1 MDPEMN
7 EIDILENILEVE
19 TGEAGEDES
28 MAGEAS
34 EAGLKPK
41 SRQEIESIV
50 QAAIGDAVDFIEGEI
65 SQDRIKAQRYYD
77 GQVDIGYEDGRSKV
91 VATKVRDTV
100 RAVKPSL
107 MRVFLSTSKPVE
119 FTPKGPE
126 DVASAEQATSFIHH
140 EFGRLNGYRVLNDAF
155 HDALVKKQGIA
166 KAYWLTTTSADIY
179 TFTDLSDDEYTYLLD
194 DDSVTVI
201 EHSVEYSMSIDMNGM
216 EVEAPVHS
224 VKLSRQKE
232 KGEMRIESVP
242 PEEFFINRDAR
253 TLQDAYIVAHRTE
266 MRAGDLIAMGFEP
279 EDVLKMGSLDD
290 GSEMTEAEVFER
302 RGYSSDQSDEDIN
315 DPTMRNVTVTEA
327 YMRIDVDG
335 TGVPVLHKIL
345 CGGTSYEMLDY
356 EPIDEVP
363 FAKFEIDPE
372 PHAFYGRSLA
382 EIVIDDQDAATSILR
397 GVLDNVAMVNTPRLS
412 VVENQA
418 NMDDVLN
425 NEVGGIIRMRQPGA
439 VMPLSIPF
447 TAGQTLS
454 ALSYL
459 DSMVETR
466 TGVTRASM
474 GLDPDAMQ
482 STTKA
487 AVTATVQAAAGQV
500 EVMVRNLA
508 DGMKDLF
515 GIMLRLY
522 AKNIDEDQMMRFNG
536 SFVPVDPRVWN
547 TSMDVS
553 INVGLGTGR
562 EEEKTM
568 GLNQALQMQTMVYQT
583 YGPQNGLVS
592 LTNIRNTLGDLLA
605 ASGVRNVD
613 RYFAPITPEI
623 EAQMLQ
629 MQQQAQAEQGQAADP
644 NAAFLQAEQIKAQ
657 VKMQSDMAKLQLDAQ
672 KAASNDDLQR
682 DKMAQ
687 DLLVEAAKVYG
698 QYGTSVDVARVQA
711 EQDKV
716 RMIGGMAQGNMQQ

>member
-7 EIDILENILEVE
+7 EIEILGSILEAE
-19 TGEAGEDES
+19 TGEDE
-28 MAGEAS
+28 APEAEAT

-41 SRQEIESIV
+41 TRTEIESIV
-50 QAAIGDAVDFIEGEI
+50 QAAIGSAVDFVESEI

-77 GQVDIGYEDGRSKV
+77 GKVDIGHESGRSKV

-107 MRVFLSTSKPVE
+107 MRIFLSTAKPVE

-126 DVASAEQATSFIHH
+126 DVAAAEQATSFMHH
-140 EFGRLNGYRVLNDAF
+140 EFERLNGYRVLNDVF

-166 KAYWLTTTSADIY
+166 KAYWMTYPTAEIF
-179 TFTDLSDDEYTYLLD
+179 TFSDLSDDEYTYLLD
-194 DDSVTVI
+194 ADDVTVI
-201 EHSVEYSMSIDMNGM
+201 EHSVEYSMDIDQSGM
-216 EVEAPVHS
+216 EVEAPAHS
-224 VKLSRQKE
+224 VKISRQKE
-232 KGEMRIESVP
+232 KGEMCIESVP

-279 EDVLKMGSLDD
+279 EDILKLGSLDS

-302 RGYSSDQSDEDIN
+302 RGYSSDQSDQDVN
-315 DPTMRNVTVTEA
+315 DPSMRNVTVTEC
-327 YMRIDVDG
+327 YMRIDVEG

-345 CGGTSYEMLDY
+345 CGGTAYEMLDY
-356 EPIDEVP
+356 EPCDEIP
-363 FAKFEIDPE
+363 FSKFEIEVE
-372 PHAFYGRSLA
+372 PHSFYGKSLA

-397 GVLDNVAMVNTPRLS
+397 GILDNVAMTNNPRLAI
-412 VVENQA
+412 VEGQVNI
-418 NMDDVLN
+418 DDVMN
-425 NEVGGIIRMRQPGA
+425 NEIGAIVRMRQPGA
-439 VMPLSIPF
+439 VQDLTVPF
-447 TAGQTLS
+447 VAGQTLG
-454 ALSYL
+454 ALQYL
-459 DSMVETR
+459 DSLVETK

-508 DGMKDLF
+508 DGVKDLF

-522 AKNIDEDQMMRFNG
+522 SKNVDEEQMMRLNG
-536 SFVPVDPRVWN
+536 AFIPVDPRVWDA
-547 TSMDVS
+547 SMDVS

-562 EEEKTM
+562 EEEKAM

-592 LTNIRNTLGDLLA
+592 MTNIRNTLADLLA
-605 ASGVRNVD
+605 ATGIRNAD

-629 MQQQAQAEQGQAADP
+629 AQQQAQAQQGPAADP

-657 VKMQSDMAKLQLDAQ
+657 VRMQSDMAKLQLDAQ
-672 KAASNDDLQR
+672 KAAAEDDLKR
-682 DKMAQ
+682 DQMAQ
-687 DLLVEAAKVYG
+687 DLLVNAAKIYG
-698 QYGTSVDVARVQA
+698 EYGTSVDVARVQA
-711 EQDKV
+711 EQDKM